1 MSTGANDTAV
11 MRVRRVSARFS
22 AAFGVLALLLAGP
35 ACAQG
40 QPGTGAG
47 SQFELTFW
55 QSVESGEDPAL
66 YEAYLAQYP
75 NGTFATVARVKL
87 AKLRPSAPP
96 VAASPPAPAIVP
108 AAVPAPVPAPVMAP
122 APEPVAA
129 PALAPAA
136 AITTAAAPQPVI
148 TQQPRVAV
156 QAPPAALAPVAQPA
170 AAQPAVAQPSGR
182 KQLASTKTVLPA
194 PVQPASV
201 RAVAAAAPV
210 PAPVP
215 ASRERLA
222 PRDASEP
229 APYVTPA
236 PPVEP
241 AGENADSAAL
251 RRLLGALGDS
261 QRAGAPPPAPIVE
274 VDTAL
279 APENAALAVPPV
291 AVAVA
296 APGAAQPQLI
306 EAARPAAPA
315 AMGPPIAVPDAAAI
329 SVRPAPTASPGAIS
343 VGPLP
348 ASFALPPRPQLAAI
362 PPLAFPG
369 SFCSAEARNAFHD
382 GTYIV
387 AVEAARRNND
397 SAIAYIRQLQAIYD
411 SNQLSGDI
419 NPMNAVAAESQAY
432 GPVAAA
438 AFAAQSA
445 LVSAFGTLMAVPIVP
460 CQAPRAP

>member
-11 MRVRRVSARFS
+11 MSLRRGSARFS
-22 AAFGVLALLLAGP
+22 AAFGVLALLLAEP
-35 ACAQG
+35 VCAQG

-108 AAVPAPVPAPVMAP
+108 AAVPAPVMAP
-122 APEPVAA
+122 APAPVPVAA

-136 AITTAAAPQPVI
+136 AMTTAAAPQPVI

-156 QAPPAALAPVAQPA
+156 QSPPAALAPVAQPA

-210 PAPVP
+210 PA
-215 ASRERLA
+215 SRERLT

-274 VDTAL
+274 VDTAP
-279 APENAALAVPPV
+279 APENAALAVPPS
-291 AVAVA
+291 AVAGA
-296 APGAAQPQLI
+296 GAATAPGTAQPQLI
-306 EAARPAAPA
+306 EAAQPAATA

-348 ASFALPPRPQLAAI
+348 ASFALPPRPQLVAI
-362 PPLAFPG
+362 PPLAFPA

-438 AFAAQSA
+438 AFTAQSA
-445 LVSAFGTLMAVPIVP
+445 LVSAFATLMAVPIVP
-460 CQAPRAP
+460 CQAPQAP